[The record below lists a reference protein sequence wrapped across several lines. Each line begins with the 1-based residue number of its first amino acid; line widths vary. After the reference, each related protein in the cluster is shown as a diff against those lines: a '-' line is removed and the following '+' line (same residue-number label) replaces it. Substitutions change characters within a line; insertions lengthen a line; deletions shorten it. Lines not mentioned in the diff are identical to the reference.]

1 MTVFAGHYGSIDF
14 KRIGSPETIQ
24 CYVDA
29 SDLDV
34 SRKRFTLG
42 LQNGLDIP
50 FGTIVTGDRVRIS
63 TQDSRGLPFRWY
75 KNVANT
81 VYVDNPGAGIL
92 PLEFFANVDRMGA
105 IRMYR
110 NFSDALSNPGVR
122 YLAIPISKASGSAD
136 WQVNINLL
144 AGSFNT
150 LGQVQG
156 FQITTDRESVDTTA
170 LGNKYKQFSA
180 SAISGSGSVDCLF
193 DFKNLSGEE
202 IPLALSQLIQKIEV
216 GSKFSGRFYILEP
229 GSPQPPGYEL
239 TEGVYYEVEGMLT
252 SSALTVR
259 ADQIAEC
266 SFDFITSGEFA
277 LRTGDSPIEL
287 TTENG
292 VSIGNESTL
301 EQLGVLRETD

>member
-1 MTVFAGHYGSIDF
+1 MTVFAGHYGSIQF
-14 KRIGSPETIQ
+14 KRIGSSEGID
-24 CYVDA
+24 CSINA

-34 SRKRFTLG
+34 TRNRFTLG
-42 LQNGLDIP
+42 LQGGADIP
-50 FGTIVTGDRVRIS
+50 FGTITTGDRVRITTS
-63 TQDSRGLPFRWY
+63 DNRGLPFRWY
-75 KNVANT
+75 KNVGNT
-81 VYVDNPGAGIL
+81 IYTDNPGASVL
-92 PLEFFANVDRMGA
+92 PLEFFANVDAMGA
-105 IRMYR
+105 VRMYR
-110 NFSDALSNPGVR
+110 NFADALSNPGVR
-122 YLAIPISKASGSAD
+122 YTAIPLSKASGSQS
-136 WQVNINLL
+136 WRTTINLL
-144 AGSFNT
+144 PGAFNA

-170 LGNKYKQFSA
+170 LGSKYKQFSA

-193 DFKNLSGEE
+193 DFKNLVGEE

-229 GSPQPPGYEL
+229 GSPQPPGYNAI
-239 TEGVYYEVEGMLT
+239 EGVYYEVEGMLT

-259 ADQIAEC
+259 ADQMAEC

-277 LRTGDSPIEL
+277 LRAGDNPIEL
-287 TTENG
+287 TTENN